1 MSNTRLLVLQALSP
15 VHCGTGHAVSGIDL
29 PIAREKP
36 TGLPIV
42 PGSSIKGVLRAAASS
57 PGDDTHL
64 AAFGPDTA
72 NASEHA
78 GALQFGDVA
87 LAFLPMRS
95 LRGTFAYVTSPYLL
109 RRLARCLA
117 EAGLGNVPALP
128 PAPPASEA
136 LVIGTALTGGSQGRV
151 VLEDFDFTTQQPSG
165 PLKAFTSFFAK
176 HLPGGD
182 EAFFAERVC
191 VVHDDVMGV
200 LLQTATE
207 VTQRIRLDPD
217 TKTVAP
223 GALWSEEA
231 LPVESILVGLV
242 VATVVRRPKNDALS
256 ESALLTHVEKLVEK
270 GVIQVGGN
278 ASVGRGLCRIK
289 LGKGA

>member
-36 TGLPIV
+36 TGVPIV
-42 PGSSIKGVLRAAASS
+42 PGSSLKGVLRAA
-57 PGDDTHL
+57 GNDEDEKHL
-64 AAFGPDTA
+64 AVFGPVTK
-72 NASEHA
+72 NAAEHA
-78 GALQFGDVA
+78 GSVQFGDVT

-109 RRLARCLA
+109 RRLVRSMK
-117 EAGLGNVPALP
+117 EAGLAGIRDVPQ
-128 PAPPASEA
+128 APTPETA
-136 LVIGTALTGGSQGRV
+136 LVTGAVLTGANPGRV
-151 VLEDFDFTTQQPSG
+151 VFEDFDFTTQ
-165 PLKAFTSFFAK
+165 TSEPWRNFAKDFAK
-176 HLPGGD
+176 HLPGGED
-182 EAFFAERVC
+182 AFFIERAC

-207 VTQRIRLDPD
+207 VTQRIKLDPD
-217 TKTVAP
+217 TKTVAT

-231 LPVESILVGLV
+231 LPVETVLVGLLA
-242 VATVVRRPKNDALS
+242 ATPVTRPRGPAFTENQLFVYLD
-256 ESALLTHVEKLVEK
+256 TLVER

-278 ASVGRGLCRIK
+278 ATVGRGLCRIK
-289 LGKGA
+289 LVKGA